1 MNVLVTGG
9 AGYIGSQTSKALARA
24 GHKPIAYDNLIR
36 GHVSAVRWG
45 PLIRADIGDAAS
57 LEAAMQEW
65 RIAAVLHFAGF
76 AYVGES
82 MQEPGKYFTNNVTNT
97 LTLLEAMRR
106 CGVGQLIYSSSC
118 ATYGLPQSSPI
129 AETHPQVPI
138 NPYGESKLMAERMIG
153 WYSAVYGLRWVTLRY
168 FNAAGADPEGEIG
181 EHHVPETH
189 LIPLA
194 IESAL
199 AGEPLRV
206 FGTDYPT
213 ADGTAIRDYT
223 HVADL
228 ADAHVRALAY
238 LERNG
243 DSRAFNLGS
252 GCGSSVY
259 DVVRAVANTGGKTVP
274 VREFPR
280 RPGDPPELIADAS
293 VARRCLGWHPRFS
306 RLETIVRDAWAWR
319 VTEPAHEVAGAFEG

>member
-24 GHKPIAYDNLIR
+24 GHKPVAYDNLSR
-36 GHVSAVRWG
+36 GHASAVRWG
-45 PLIRADIGDAAS
+45 PLIQADIADAAS
-57 LEAAMQEW
+57 LAAAMQKW
-65 RIAAVLHFAGF
+65 RIESVLHFAGF

-82 MQEPGKYFTNNVTNT
+82 MQEPGNYFTNNVTNT

-138 NPYGESKLMAERMIG
+138 NPYGESKLMAEHMIRWFG
-153 WYSAVYGLRWVTLRY
+153 AVYGLRWVTLRY

-199 AGEPLRV
+199 AGEPLPIY
-206 FGTDYPT
+206 GTDHPT

-228 ADAHVRALAY
+228 ADAHVRALAH
-238 LERNG
+238 LERSG
-243 DSRAFNLGS
+243 ESRAFNLGS

-259 DVVRAVANTGGKTVP
+259 DVVRAVVNTGGKIVP

-280 RPGDPPELIADAS
+280 RPGDPPELIADAGM
-293 VARRCLGWHPRFS
+293 ARRCLGWHPRFS
-306 RLETIVRDAWAWR
+306 GLETIVRDAWAWR
-319 VTEPAHEVAGAFEG
+319 VTEPVHEVAAAVEG